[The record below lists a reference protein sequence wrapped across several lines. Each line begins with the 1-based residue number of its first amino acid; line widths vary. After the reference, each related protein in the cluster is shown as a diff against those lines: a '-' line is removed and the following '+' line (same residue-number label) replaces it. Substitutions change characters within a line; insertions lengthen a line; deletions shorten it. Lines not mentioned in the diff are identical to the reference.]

1 MKTDHS
7 SKWRLSN
14 HFELAWQ
21 NVLNEFKAPFGMK
34 NVCENNSIWVVE
46 CIKLENKIIN
56 IRSKQTLRYKEGIKF
71 ENKE

>member
-1 MKTDHS
+1 MKIKQPFWASMT
-7 SKWRLSN
+7 
-14 HFELAWQ
+14 

-56 IRSKQTLRYKEGIKF
+56 IRSKQTLRYKEGIKI
-71 ENKE
+71 ENKEEKKL